1 MTDNGERFSLSEE
14 LRKKNIVLYFYPK
27 DFTMGC
33 TKESCAFRDNWEKV
47 LALDASVYGVS
58 TDSVE
63 SHKAFREKYSL
74 PFTLLS
80 DPTREIRKA
89 YGVDGHFLPPR
100 VTFVIDKRGVIRN
113 IFNSQLNMSKHVENA
128 IDILT
133 KIQREEKSEVSA

>member
-14 LRKKNIVLYFYPK
+14 LGKRNIVLYFYPK

-47 LALDASVYGVS
+47 LAFDASVYGVS